1 MSFFYELQI
10 HVIECVKW
18 KFTVWKT
25 DYHYTY
31 IYIYLIYLLCII
43 LNSFSKL
50 TVLGSVWI
58 SWKEFKVADL
68 ITILLHVVQAPIYV
82 GILFLVGFFFKK
94 VGM

>member
-31 IYIYLIYLLCII
+31 IYIYLIYL
-43 LNSFSKL
+43 SKL

-58 SWKEFKVADL
+58 SWKEFKVADV

-94 VGM
+94 VGR